1 MNPAVLRIVPNT
13 PLFSLL
19 VLLPRM
25 FTKAGQVVVIKKRQ
39 PQQATFI

>member
-19 VLLPRM
+19 VLLLQM
-25 FTKAGQVVVIKKRQ
+25 FTKAGPGRCHKKRQ